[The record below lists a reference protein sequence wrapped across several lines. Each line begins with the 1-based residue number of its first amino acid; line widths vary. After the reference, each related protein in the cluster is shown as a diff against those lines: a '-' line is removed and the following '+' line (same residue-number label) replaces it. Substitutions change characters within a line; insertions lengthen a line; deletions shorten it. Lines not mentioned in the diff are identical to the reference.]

1 MQSMVFFFVHQLL
14 KILCFR
20 RWNILEAML
29 ALVREAVIESL
40 AFIEPSIEVL
50 DLAYFPAL
58 ISVSQ
63 QWFPFVQRIIREIL
77 FGLSSPDNSQC
88 DIVQFITERIFLA
101 FLHIFLFIFIE
112 AFPHAHVFIVSVIRV
127 GWKLLFNCLACVG

>member
-1 MQSMVFFFVHQLL
+1 MVFFFVYQLL

-58 ISVSQ
+58 ISVS
-63 QWFPFVQRIIREIL
+63 
-77 FGLSSPDNSQC
+77 
-88 DIVQFITERIFLA
+88 
-101 FLHIFLFIFIE
+101 
-112 AFPHAHVFIVSVIRV
+112 
-127 GWKLLFNCLACVG
+127 